1 MSSVSSFAIDWLNEH
16 CQTTP
21 AIALQRI
28 QKERESQERPPSH
41 SVVGRANLCWCD
53 ARIEGA
59 RTWRQLCQSSFF
71 FLLSLLSH
79 THDWVSEWGVL
90 YLPPLSTLL
99 LWRTCLHCAAHTYAH
114 TCARTMLP
122 TQANRFHSLPQFERL
137 FKHLSKEIAN
147 LKWI

>member
-28 QKERESQERPPSH
+28 QRERESQERAPSH
-41 SVVGRANLCWCD
+41 NVIGRGYLCRCD

-59 RTWRQLCQSSFF
+59 RTWRQLCLSSFL

-79 THDWVSEWGVL
+79 THKWVSEWVGVL
-90 YLPPLSTLL
+90 YPLVHSLTLTYMSTLRCTYIGTHM
-99 LWRTCLHCAAHTYAH
+99 RTYNAPVSGKKTSQSGAIW
-114 TCARTMLP
+114 
-122 TQANRFHSLPQFERL
+122 RL